1 MNTNFKL
8 LVLVSSILLSSCNNN
23 PNVSPDVITENK
35 INGNKVVNQM
45 KNLSSL
51 GTVEYSFSKI
61 IATSDDQWFSLGDRK
76 ILMTCKAYLKAGVD
90 FGKITVPFID
100 ADKKAIEVDRNF
112 AMAYNIRGVL

>member
-1 MNTNFKL
+1 MKKNFKL
-8 LVLVSSILLSSCNNN
+8 LLLLVSSILLYSCNNISN
-23 PNVSPDVITENK
+23 GTPDVISENK
-35 INGNKVVNQM
+35 IDGNKVVDQM

-90 FGKITVPFID
+90 F
-100 ADKKAIEVDRNF
+100 
-112 AMAYNIRGVL
+112 